1 MEINRF
7 TKADFDCWNGSEKF
21 DDLSEPLLA
30 TTGEW
35 FLIGDGQGI
44 SIYRGEDEEYFW
56 GAPSGSGKWAPAMA
70 KVIMAGLEKEL
81 QWVAAS
87 GADAPGTFATLK
99 RYGFRTVKITPEE
112 RV

>member
-7 TKADFDCWNGSEKF
+7 TKADWDCWGGSEKF
-21 DDLSEPLLA
+21 HDLSEPLMA
-30 TTGEW
+30 TTSEW
-35 FLIGDGQGI
+35 LLLGDGKGI
-44 SIYRGEDEEYFW
+44 RVYRGENEEYFW
-56 GAPSGSGKWAPAMA
+56 DAPLGSSWTPAMA

-99 RYGFRTVKITPEE
+99 RYGFRTVKITPYAQK
-112 RV
+112 